1 MTGQGCSALAP
12 GGRLDLAPTGSGPL
26 DGVRVAV
33 KDLFDVAGTVT
44 GAGNPTL
51 GAGRPATRDAAA
63 VAALRRS
70 GATVVAKTATDEL
83 AMGMFGVNSHYGTP
97 PNPAA
102 PSRVPGGSS
111 SGSASM
117 VAAGDADLGLGTDT
131 GGSIRVPAAF
141 CGLFGLRPTHGRV
154 DAEGV
159 RPMAPGFDTVG
170 LLARDPSLLGA
181 ALGVLSTDRRPR
193 QVRALVLCT
202 DLVAAATDACATRT
216 MELAEAAASA
226 LGLELRRA
234 PLCDTDLRAVFW
246 PLMSRELW
254 QSNGAW
260 ATDGSPVLG
269 DGIAERI
276 AAAAQVT
283 DAEVDVAT
291 AARQA
296 LLDRLTG
303 LLDDAVAV
311 LPTTWGPPPRRD
323 TPLDRLLAWRD
334 RNLSFVVGASL
345 AGAPQL
351 SLPAGTVDDGDGPA
365 PIGVSLLGL
374 PGDDELLID
383 TAAALVDRAA
393 GLVEI
398 AARRA
403 GEASGG

>member
-1 MTGQGCSALAP
+1 MTDRDCSALAP
-12 GGRLDLAPTGSGPL
+12 DGRLDLGPTGSGPL

-51 GAGRPATRDAAA
+51 AAGPPATRDAAA
-63 VAALRRS
+63 VATLRRS

-117 VAAGDADLGLGTDT
+117 VAAGAADLGLGTDT

-141 CGLFGLRPTHGRV
+141 CGLFGLRPTHGRI
-154 DAEGV
+154 DAAGV

-170 LLARDPSLLGA
+170 LLARDLSLLGA
-181 ALGVLSTDRRPR
+181 AFGVLSSGHRPR
-193 QVRALVLCT
+193 HVRALVLCT
-202 DLVAAATDACATRT
+202 DLVATASEASATRT
-216 MELAEAAASA
+216 TELAEAAASA
-226 LGLELRRA
+226 LGLELRRS

-260 ATDGSPVLG
+260 AADDSPVLG

-276 AAAAQVT
+276 AAAAHVT
-283 DAEVDVAT
+283 DDEVDTAT
-291 AARQA
+291 GAGAE
-296 LLDRLTG
+296 LVGHLTA

-334 RNLSFVVGASL
+334 RNLTFVVAASL

-351 SLPAGTVDDGDGPA
+351 TLPAGTVDDGDGPA

-383 TAAALVDRAA
+383 TAARLVD
-393 GLVEI
+393 LS
-398 AARRA
+398 AARVA
-403 GEASGG
+403 GEASGD